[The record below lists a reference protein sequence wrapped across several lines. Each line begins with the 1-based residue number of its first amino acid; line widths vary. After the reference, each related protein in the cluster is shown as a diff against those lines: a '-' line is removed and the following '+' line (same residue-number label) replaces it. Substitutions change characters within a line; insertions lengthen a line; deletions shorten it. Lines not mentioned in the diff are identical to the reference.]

1 MGDAPRDKKST
12 LINELDS
19 LRFTLNSGPEF
30 QHDIPTLNEPYSEDG
45 AIMHNDALDI
55 PILTDA
61 LEEDPSFTEEGASVV
76 GEGPSDVTQGDIP
89 DIQPLP
95 KEPATP
101 TPQTDD
107 QSFININEF
116 CEETDSSVTELEQV
130 LDELVAEQL
139 PKLEQQLRDKL
150 RHKLEGDTNSN
161 PEPAQDHSLKTTTH
175 T

>member
-12 LINELDS
+12 LIDELDL

-45 AIMHNDALDI
+45 AIMHDPALDI
-55 PILTDA
+55 PILTDV
-61 LEEDPSFTEEGASVV
+61 LEEKPAFTEETTPVI
-76 GEGPSDVTQGDIP
+76 EEQLDNIP
-89 DIQPLP
+89 NNNTSNHLP
-95 KEPATP
+95 PPEAP
-101 TPQTDD
+101 TPQPDEQHTHNVNKL
-107 QSFININEF
+107 Q
-116 CEETDSSVTELEQV
+116 EETDSSVTELEQV

-150 RHKLEGDTNSN
+150 RHDLEDGVDTNLESN
-161 PEPAQDHSLKTTTH
+161 PEPSLKSTIH

>member
-19 LRFTLNSGPEF
+19 LRFTLNNGPEF
-30 QHDIPTLNEPYSEDG
+30 QHDIPTLNESYSEDG
-45 AIMHNDALDI
+45 AIMHDPALDI

-61 LEEDPSFTEEGASVV
+61 LEEKAPIIEE
-76 GEGPSDVTQGDIP
+76 ELGDIP
-89 DIQPLP
+89 NDNTSNHSPFP
-95 KEPATP
+95 DVPA
-101 TPQTDD
+101 PQLDKQNTHDVNKL
-107 QSFININEF
+107 Q
-116 CEETDSSVTELEQV
+116 EETDSSVTELEHV

-150 RHKLEGDTNSN
+150 RHDLEGDVDTNLEPS
-161 PEPAQDHSLKTTTH
+161 PEPNLKPIIH